1 MMKNGIAETN
11 NDNTGK
17 KKGRP
22 ERTDKADP
30 WSVRVDIETRLII
43 AKAASREDKT
53 LEEFFGTTLR
63 EYCQELITKPK
74 NQALIRQD
82 DLDPAKFV
90 SIDDFDHFKKEILTA
105 IQQTQSPGLLTGIR
119 RFLFGSEK

>member
-1 MMKNGIAETN
+1 MESGITETS

-30 WSVRVDIETRLII
+30 WSVRVDIETRRII

-53 LEEFFGTTLR
+53 LEEFFRTTLR
-63 EYCQELITKPK
+63 GYCQEMISKSK
-74 NQALIRQD
+74 NQALARQD
-82 DLDPAKFV
+82 DVDPVKFV
-90 SIDDFDHFKKEILTA
+90 SVDDFDHFKKEILTA
-105 IQQTQSPGLLTGIR
+105 IQQTQSPGLLKGVR
-119 RFLFGSEK
+119 RFLFGSGQ

>member
-1 MMKNGIAETN
+1 MGNGITETN
-11 NDNTGK
+11 KDNTGK

-30 WSVRVDIETRLII
+30 WSVRVDVETRRII

-63 EYCQELITKPK
+63 EYCQELITNPK
-74 NQALIRQD
+74 NQSLTRQE

-90 SIDDFDHFKKEILTA
+90 SVDDFDHFKKEILTA
-105 IQQTQSPGLLTGIR
+105 IQQTKSPGLLTGIR